1 MVGFSKAGLLR
12 AVLAQE
18 VGNGEEDSAPAT
30 VPKDNSETVPKDG
43 GKDVG
48 SGAASSK
55 HAVKEGG
62 EEDGNGNEGAEEE
75 EPEEDCCVA
84 DDVD

>member
-43 GKDVG
+43 G
-48 SGAASSK
+48 
-55 HAVKEGG
+55 